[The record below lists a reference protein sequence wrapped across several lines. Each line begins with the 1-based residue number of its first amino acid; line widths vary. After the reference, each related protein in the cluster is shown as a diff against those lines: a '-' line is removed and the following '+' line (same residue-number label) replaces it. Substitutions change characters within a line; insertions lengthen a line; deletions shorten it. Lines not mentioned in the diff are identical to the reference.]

1 MIVRW
6 GILSAANIA
15 KQQVMPAIVA
25 NGGKIQAIA
34 SRSQTVKDL
43 VEQYEIEHVYTT
55 YEALLA
61 SDLDAVYIALPN
73 SLHFEWVMKALEHG
87 KHVLVEKPI
96 VLDVQQMI
104 AIKEKAEANHLI
116 VMEAFMYRFHPQI
129 EATKKM
135 IDAGE
140 IGEIVSMR
148 SQFHFVLDDWEKDI
162 RIRPNLGGGVL
173 YDIGCYCLNIQQYM
187 LGDKIENAKLTSL
200 KRNDVDVKV
209 AGQIKYKK
217 GVIGTVDCSFYG
229 YFTATFD
236 VIGTKGMLRLPYAF
250 RTDVN
255 NHVGVVEVH
264 KENGVQQYK
273 YEGNAYRLQIAHFEQ
288 AIQGQSVSYSLE
300 RITEQ
305 VQSLV
310 FLHDKL

>member
-1 MIVRW
+1 LTVRW

-15 KQQVMPAIVA
+15 KQQVIPAIAA

-34 SRSQTVKDL
+34 SRSQIVRDL
-43 VEQYEIEHVYTT
+43 VVQYEIEHVYTT

-61 SDLDAVYIALPN
+61 SDIDAVYIALPN
-73 SLHFEWVMKALEHG
+73 SLHFEWVMKALEYG

-96 VLDVQQMI
+96 VLEMQQMV
-104 AIKEKAEANHLI
+104 AIKEKAEAEHLI

-129 EATKKM
+129 EEAKKM
-135 IDAGE
+135 LDAGE

-148 SQFHFVLDDWEKDI
+148 SQFHFVLDNWENDI
-162 RIRPNLGGGVL
+162 RISSNLGGGVL

-187 LGDKIENAKLTSL
+187 LSDKIEDANLFSLTW
-200 KRNDVDVKV
+200 NDVDVKV
-209 AGQIKYKK
+209 AGQIRYKN
-217 GVIGTVDCSFYG
+217 GVIGTIDCSFYG
-229 YFTATFD
+229 YFTETFD
-236 VIGTKGMLRLPYAF
+236 VIGTKGRLRLPHAF

-255 NHVGVVEVH
+255 NHVGIVEVH
-264 KENGVQQYK
+264 KENKIQQYE
-273 YEGNAYRLQIAHFEQ
+273 YQGNAYRLQIAHFEQ
-288 AIQGQSVSYSLE
+288 AIQGKPVSYCLE

-305 VQSLV
+305 VQSLE